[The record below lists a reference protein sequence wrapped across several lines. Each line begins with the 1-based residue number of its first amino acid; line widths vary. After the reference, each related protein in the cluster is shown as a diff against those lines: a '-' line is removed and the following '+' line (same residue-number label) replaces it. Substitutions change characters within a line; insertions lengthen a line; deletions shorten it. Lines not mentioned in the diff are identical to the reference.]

1 MIIFSRLTTLLSLLA
16 TSSMALA
23 GGPLI
28 LEGKSGN
35 TPVSYQNPNI
45 TIHAESGDLG
55 TINNDAADTI
65 MREAFALWNNVNTA
79 TINLSLDDIVINED
93 INISNFENFIP
104 NVSGSI
110 FNADDGKN
118 PIVYDNNGEIIDAFF
133 GAGASLGTIGFAA
146 SVFNLKGDFFIEG
159 YAVINGRQL
168 NPPLTPTERKLLV
181 THEIG
186 HLIGLDHSQA
196 DISNQEQTSNF
207 TICATE
213 SQDRYPVMYPF
224 VCRNEETLHAD
235 DVSAISSLYPAG
247 IFDNSFGSIEGRFV
261 DENNNAILG
270 ANIWAENTSTGEVV
284 SIVSDY
290 LDQGNGFYQ
299 LHLTPGNYTLH
310 ANSINRLFND
320 GSSIGP
326 HATSLTDKSF
336 TDPSFIN
343 PDPITEV
350 VLLAEDNS
358 DEIITVLANNTQLIN
373 LASTGKSVT
382 LSSENES
389 GSGGSGTF
397 SGILS
402 LLLFSLLL
410 IYRQYYYVE
419 KFNR

>member
-1 MIIFSRLTTLLSLLA
+1 MIISLRLTALLFLFFTGSL
-16 TSSMALA
+16 TLA
-23 GGPLI
+23 GGPLV

-55 TINNDAADTI
+55 AILNSDADAI
-65 MREAFALWNNVNTA
+65 IEEAFALWNNVSTA
-79 TINLSLDDIVINED
+79 TITLLLDDAVINED
-93 INISNFENFIP
+93 INITNFADFIP
-104 NVSGSI
+104 NVSGSVL
-110 FNADDGKN
+110 NADDGKN
-118 PIVYDNNGEIIDAFF
+118 PIVYDNNGEIFDAFF
-133 GAGASLGTIGFAA
+133 GAGASLDTIGFAA
-146 SVFNLKGDFFIEG
+146 SIFTLKGDFFIEG

-168 NPPLTPTERKLLV
+168 NPSLTSTERKLLV

-196 DISNQEQTSNF
+196 NISNQERTSNF

-247 IFDNSFGSIEGRFV
+247 NFDNSFGSIEGRFV
-261 DENNNAILG
+261 DENNNAIIG
-270 ANIWAENTSTGEVV
+270 ANIWAENTATGEVV

-310 ANSINRLFND
+310 ANSINPLFND

-326 HATSLTDKSF
+326 HAASPFDKSF
-336 TDPSFIN
+336 IAPH
-343 PDPITEV
+343 PITEV
-350 VLLAEDNS
+350 VLTANGS
-358 DEIITVLANNTQLIN
+358 DEIIIISANNTQTIN
-373 LASTGKSVT
+373 LASTGNSVA
-382 LSSENES
+382 LSGSDS
-389 GSGGSGTF
+389 SGGSGIF
-397 SGILS
+397 SGTLS
-402 LLLFSLLL
+402 LLLLSLLL
-410 IYRQYYYVE
+410 IHRRYHYRE
-419 KFNR
+419 NG